1 MNFQITLLNYKLDFQ
16 NKNMGFFKLKKI
28 FITRSTVDFQI
39 TLSTYKLN
47 SQNKKKIIYIYNK
60 NTIFLKN

>member
-16 NKNMGFFKLKKI
+16 NKNMVFLKIKKKN
-28 FITRSTVDFQI
+28 FVAHSTVDFQI

-47 SQNKKKIIYIYNK
+47 SQNKKIIYIKNK
-60 NTIFLKN
+60 NTI

>member
-16 NKNMGFFKLKKI
+16 NKNMVYFFKLKKN
-28 FITRSTVDFQI
+28 FVARSTVDFQI

-47 SQNKKKIIYIYNK
+47 SQNKKTIYIK
-60 NTIFLKN
+60 

>member
-16 NKNMGFFKLKKI
+16 NKNMVFLKIKKKKN
-28 FITRSTVDFQI
+28 FVAHSTVDFQI

-47 SQNKKKIIYIYNK
+47 SQNKKIIYIKNK
-60 NTIFLKN
+60 NTI